1 MDTNDENSSLVISGI
16 VLGGIAVL
24 VLSVVLAVPVVAHNW
39 QNTTTDG
46 EYELGIDADP
56 DTPVVDSE
64 TEFHARIQNTTAAK
78 ASTRHAGGIVNETVT
93 VTITDPNSGH
103 DRLTATIPENDAQF
117 GFSYRFSMSG
127 TYEIAVTATIDGEQI
142 AFQTERRV
150 APATTASKDTPSTE
164 TYTNS
169 GSLRRK
175 LTTIQLLS
183 GMSVVFALGAF
194 GAAVLAYRGTD

>member
-1 MDTNDENSSLVISGI
+1 MYTNDENSDLVISGI
-16 VLGGIAVL
+16 VLGGIVVL
-24 VLSVVLAVPVVAHNW
+24 VLPIVLATPVVAHNW

-56 DTPVVDSE
+56 DTPVVGTE
-64 TEFHARIQNTTAAK
+64 TEFHVRIQNTTAAK
-78 ASTRHAGGIVNETVT
+78 ASTRHAGEIVNETVT
-93 VTITDPNSGH
+93 ITITDPNGGH
-103 DRLTATIPENDAQF
+103 DRLTATIPENNSQF
-117 GFSYRFSMSG
+117 AFSYRFPTSG
-127 TYEIAVTATIDGEQI
+127 TYEIAVTATIDGEQVT
-142 AFQTERRV
+142 FQIERRV
-150 APATTASKDTPSTE
+150 GNTTTASRNTPLTE
-164 TYTNS
+164 PRTNS